1 MVQRLLSPGEIESLD
16 HTIIPRLVLPQPR
29 VLFPA
34 RAARLRQLADG
45 SVPGI
50 PAPDSLH
57 GYLYLMATLAD
68 AQAAVAAA
76 GSPTAAPRP
85 AASGA
90 MPPAAAA
97 ALAAP
102 ASPASPVPPA
112 SPVSPIP
119 PLPSSETMEAALAHN
134 MPPLPVSGPRP
145 PGWRAI
151 YLALL
156 DQLDAAASGQ
166 PQLAAV
172 LASLRALPE
181 ADLEGCADA
190 VLAEFGE
197 GIDPLHA
204 PFVAAALQVLWA
216 THASQLDVS
225 RVQPPVTGTLCPVCG
240 SHPVASVIRIGGQA
254 QGYRYLHCAICASEW
269 HMVRVKCSCCE
280 KNARIAYQS
289 LVPADADAGAGT
301 DATPINKAQD
311 PSRVARAETC
321 DDCHSYRKIFNQEHD
336 FMVEPL
342 ADDLASLALD
352 VLVTEAGYARG
363 SVNPLLW
370 FGSE

>member
-16 HTIIPRLVLPQPR
+16 HTTIPRLVLPQPG
-29 VLFPA
+29 VLFSA
-34 RAARLRQLADG
+34 RATRLRQLADG
-45 SVPGI
+45 NVPGI

-57 GYLYLMATLAD
+57 GYLYLMAAVAD
-68 AQAAVAAA
+68 AQAAIAAA
-76 GSPTAAPRP
+76 GSPAAASRP
-85 AASGA
+85 AASA
-90 MPPAAAA
+90 PRPPA
-97 ALAAP
+97 P
-102 ASPASPVPPA
+102 PVPPL
-112 SPVSPIP
+112 P
-119 PLPSSETMEAALAHN
+119 PSDAMETALAHN

-145 PGWRAI
+145 AGWGAI

-172 LASLRALPE
+172 LAGLRALSDT
-181 ADLEGCADA
+181 DLEGCADA

-197 GIDPLHA
+197 GINPLHA
-204 PFVAAALQVLWA
+204 PFVAAALQLLWV
-216 THASQLDVS
+216 THASQLDAS

-240 SHPVASVIRIGGQA
+240 SHPLASVIRIGGQA

-289 LVPADADAGAGT
+289 LAPAGADTGA
-301 DATPINKAQD
+301 DEDSGGDPAAAPVNKAQD

-321 DDCHSYRKIFNQEHD
+321 DDCRSYRKIFNQEHD

>member
-1 MVQRLLSPGEIESLD
+1 LVQRLLSPGEIESLD
-16 HTIIPRLVLPQPR
+16 HNTIPRLVLPQPG

-45 SVPGI
+45 GVPGI

-57 GYLYLMATLAD
+57 GYLHLMAAVAD
-68 AQAAVAAA
+68 AQAAVASARP
-76 GSPTAAPRP
+76 GSGA
-85 AASGA
+85 A
-90 MPPAAAA
+90 MPP
-97 ALAAP
+97 
-102 ASPASPVPPA
+102 
-112 SPVSPIP
+112 
-119 PLPSSETMEAALAHN
+119 LPTTDAIETALAHN

-145 PGWRAI
+145 AGWRAI

-156 DQLDAAASGQ
+156 DQLDAASTGQ

-172 LASLRALPE
+172 LASLRTLSE
-181 ADLEGCADA
+181 AELEGCADA
-190 VLAEFGE
+190 VLAEIGE
-197 GIDPLHA
+197 GINPLHA
-204 PFVAAALQVLWA
+204 PFVAAALQVLWTA
-216 THASQLDVS
+216 RASQLDAN

-280 KNARIAYQS
+280 KNARIAYQGLTPS
-289 LVPADADAGAGT
+289 GAGADGSSSSSSSSS
-301 DATPINKAQD
+301 DAPAPPNKAQD

-321 DDCHSYRKIFNQEHD
+321 EDCHSYRKIFNQEHD
-336 FMVEPL
+336 FLVEPL
-342 ADDLASLALD
+342 ADDMASLALD
-352 VLVTEAGYARG
+352 LLVTEAGYTRG